1 MLECAL
7 NEFYHTFEQ
16 FSIVLCADYT
26 RFYNYTHF
34 HRLSLLGRH
43 SFHLYLKKKVDKICR
58 IQNILMYIEIY
69 GNKSFITISTSKQ
82 TLNQFMN

>member
-34 HRLSLLGRH
+34 HRLSLLGRD
-43 SFHLYLKKKVDKICR
+43 SLHLYLKKEEVDKICR
-58 IQNILMYIEIY
+58 IQNIFDVQKIY
-69 GNKSFITISTSKQ
+69 RNNPKT
-82 TLNQFMN
+82 

>member
-34 HRLSLLGRH
+34 HRLSLLGRD
-43 SFHLYLKKKVDKICR
+43 SLHLYLKKKVDKICR

-69 GNKSFITISTSKQ
+69 GNKKNILRG

>member
-34 HRLSLLGRH
+34 HRLSLLGRD
-43 SFHLYLKKKVDKICR
+43 SLHLYLKKKEVDKICR
-58 IQNILMYIEIY
+58 IQNIFDVQKIY
-69 GNKSFITISTSKQ
+69 RNKKNSNT
-82 TLNQFMN
+82 

>member
-34 HRLSLLGRH
+34 HRLSLLGRD
-43 SFHLYLKKKVDKICR
+43 SLHLYLKKKEVDKICR
-58 IQNILMYIEIY
+58 IQNICDVQKIY
-69 GNKSFITISTSKQ
+69 RNNPNT
-82 TLNQFMN
+82 

>member
-34 HRLSLLGRH
+34 HRLSLLGRDLLD
-43 SFHLYLKKKVDKICR
+43 SYLKKKEADKKCR
-58 IQNILMYIEIY
+58 IQL
-69 GNKSFITISTSKQ
+69 K
-82 TLNQFMN
+82 LNCKNQVPKIHIFDY